1 MRRYTAALA
10 VLALVSLNSRDVA
23 AQTTLEDVAAYVALN
38 TTPVGTFTPILMQRD
53 AVKGFTTV
61 AGRLGMFSPQGDGD
75 GNTSFGGSGYFR
87 AGANALV
94 SGTLGYTMVGCPTGA
109 ECDNGLLLGGDML
122 SELWKSAG
130 NTGTNMNV
138 NLQTSLGWSKF
149 GETSSLSAALG
160 VPLGLSIDQASKARL
175 SFHVTPGFGWG
186 RLAEGGESMSGTRP
200 MFSLGGAWTAPAGW
214 GLHVGYQ
221 KVMIDNGGNTMG
233 AGFSWK
239 MN

>member
-10 VLALVSLNSRDVA
+10 VLALVAVNSRDAA

-38 TTPVGTFTPILMQRD
+38 ATPVGTFTPIVMHRD

-61 AGRLGMFSPQGDGD
+61 AGRVGMFSQDGAD
-75 GNTSFGGSGYFR
+75 GNTSIGGSGYFR
-87 AGANALV
+87 AGANALI

-109 ECDNGLLLGGDML
+109 TCDNGLMLGGDIL

-138 NLQTSLGWSKF
+138 NLQTSLGWGKI
-149 GETSSLSAALG
+149 GETSALSAAIG
-160 VPLGLSIDQASKARL
+160 VPLAMSIDQASKARL

-186 RLAEGGESMSGTRP
+186 RLAEAGESMSGTRP

-214 GLHVGYQ
+214 GIHVGYQ
-221 KVMIDNGGNTMG
+221 QVMIDNGGNTIG

>member
-1 MRRYTAALA
+1 MRRYSAALA
-10 VLALVSLNSRDVA
+10 VLALVAMNSRDAA
-23 AQTTLEDVAAYVALN
+23 AQVTAEDAAAYFALT
-38 TTPVGTFTPILMQRD
+38 TTPVGTFTPIIMQRD
-53 AVKGFTTV
+53 AVQGFTTV
-61 AGRLGMFSPQGDGD
+61 AGRFGMFSPEAGD

-87 AGANALV
+87 AGANALI

-109 ECDNGLLLGGDML
+109 TCDNGLLLGGDML

-138 NLQTSLGWSKF
+138 NLQTSLGWAKF
-149 GETSSLSAALG
+149 GDASALSAALG

-186 RLAEGGESMSGTRP
+186 RMDNGTTSTSGTRP
-200 MFSLGGAWTAPAGW
+200 MYSLGGAWTAPAGW
-214 GLHVGYQ
+214 GLHVGSQ
-221 KVMIDNGGNTMG
+221 QVMIDGGGNTIG